1 MATIVLDNEGSTPAA
16 PAASKVII
24 YNDPVS
30 LTPTFRTSVRVAT
43 IGGIRNA
50 NTSAQAYTTAEV
62 YIAGSALAIP
72 AHLMQVGARFRWRF
86 GLTKT
91 AGTGAQIFAIKVG
104 TAGTTSD
111 TTRVTFTQVAAG
123 TSVTDTEVVE
133 ISAVVRSVGASGV
146 ISGVLS
152 MSHVL
157 ATTGFS
163 TLGAN
168 VMSVTSAGF
177 DTTVAASIVGVTF
190 NHGTA
195 GAGNIEFATAEFD
208 G

>member
-1 MATIVLDNEGSTPAA
+1 MADVLLDNEATPSA
-16 PAASKVII
+16 PAAGKVLI
-24 YNDPVS
+24 YNDSVS
-30 LTPTFRTSVRVAT
+30 LTPTFRTSARVAS

-50 NTSAQAYTTAEV
+50 NTSAQAYTTADV

-72 AHLMQVGARFRWRF
+72 GHLMQVGARFRWRF
-86 GLTKT
+86 GLSKT
-91 AGTGAQIFAIKVG
+91 AGTGSQVFIVRVG
-104 TAGTTSD
+104 TAGSTAD
-111 TTRVTFTQVAAG
+111 TARVTFTQVAAG

-133 ISAVVRSVGASGV
+133 ISAVVRSIGASGV
-146 ISGVLS
+146 LSGVLS
-152 MSHVL
+152 MTHVL

-163 TLGAN
+163 TLGSN
-168 VMSVTSAGF
+168 VMAVTSAGF
-177 DTTVAASIVGVTF
+177 DTTLAALIVGVSF